1 MITGQWHPHKNSKD
15 SQASRSVDD
24 IIADIA
30 DRAFGGY
37 CDFNDD
43 PSTYPRMI
51 LNYYTSQDC
60 PEPLNDEDYQRVMRE
75 NDERVHR
82 AIWLKIHNRIY

>member
-1 MITGQWHPHKNSKD
+1 MITGQWNPHKNPKD
-15 SQASRSVDD
+15 SLPRPVAD

-30 DRAFGGY
+30 DRALGGY

-43 PSTYPRMI
+43 PATYPRMI
-51 LNYYTSQDC
+51 HNYYTSQDC
-60 PEPLNDEDYQRVMRE
+60 PEPLNGEVYQRVMRE
-75 NDERVHR
+75 NAERVHR